1 MGFGRKAIRDQDKG
15 EWVGDHGAERM
26 ETVGRGRGKRRETAE
41 DETGPG
47 RAPPPPPKRPAPARG
62 GEKDASSGAA
72 APLQRASRSG
82 GRGGA
87 PLFLLPLPLPLG
99 FSPLQQFSLIM
110 QHTADPPC
118 TKPGPPAQRP
128 QRSCLFGVPGVF
140 FRLQNLLPDLML
152 SLWFPRCANKILATS
167 T

>member
-1 MGFGRKAIRDQDKG
+1 MRQSQAGLLP
-15 EWVGDHGAERM
+15 
-26 ETVGRGRGKRRETAE
+26 RR
-41 DETGPG
+41 PS
-47 RAPPPPPKRPAPARG
+47 APPPRR
-62 GEKDASSGAA
+62 EERDASSGAA

-110 QHTADPPC
+110 QHTADPPR

-128 QRSCLFGVPGVF
+128 RRSCLFGIPEAF
-140 FRLQNLLPDLML
+140 FRPQNLLPDLVL
-152 SLWFPRCANKILATS
+152 PLLFFRCANKTLATP